1 MEQPLISI
9 IVPIYNVS
17 KYLDRCMD
25 TILNQTYKNLEIIMV
40 DDESPDDCGKKC
52 DEYAKKD
59 DRIVVIHKKN
69 AGLGMARNS
78 GLEIAKGQYVG
89 FVDSD
94 DYVSKDMFEKLYE
107 TLKKNNA
114 DTCFGRYYDVDSNG
128 NARDAKEY
136 YKRNLYQG
144 NQVKELILAMIGS
157 LPEAPGDVEIGMSV
171 WKSLYS
177 MELIKKYNLRFP
189 SEREFISEDIV
200 FHMEYLQKA
209 QVVVVCDNFGYYY
222 CDNGAS
228 LTKSYKTDRFEKE
241 KILYLKEQDELRKIF
256 KEEEFE
262 QRLYKAFMGRVRRC
276 LLQETGS
283 NLNKKQIK
291 RNMKKICEDQCV
303 QNILKDIDNKKNTYS
318 KKIVN
323 IMIKYKMFFALEVV
337 MKIKNSK

>member
-89 FVDSD
+89 FIDSD

-107 TLKKNNA
+107 TLKENNA

-128 NARDAKEY
+128 NAREAKEY
-136 YKRNLYQG
+136 YKRDLYQG
-144 NQVKELILAMIGS
+144 NQVKELILGMIGS
-157 LPEAPGDVEIGMSV
+157 LPEDPGDVEIGMSV
-171 WKSLYS
+171 WKGLYS
-177 MELIKKYNLRFP
+177 MELINKYNLKFP

-209 QVVVVCDNFGYYY
+209 QVVAACNNFGYYY

-228 LTKSYKTDRFEKE
+228 LTKSYKVDRFEKE
-241 KILYLKEQDELRKIF
+241 KILYRKEINELRKIF
-256 KEEEFE
+256 LTAEFE
-262 QRLYKAFMGRVRRC
+262 QRLYKSFLGRVRRC
-276 LLQETGS
+276 ISQEANVNANDKTVKF
-283 NLNKKQIK
+283 NIKQICK
-291 RNMKKICEDQCV
+291 DELIQSIIKRFDDRNMQITKRM
-303 QNILKDIDNKKNTYS
+303 
-318 KKIVN
+318 VN
-323 IMIKYKMFFALEVV
+323 CFIKYKMIVALYCIFKV
-337 MKIKNSK
+337 KK

>member
-89 FVDSD
+89 FIDSD

-107 TLKKNNA
+107 TLKENNA

-128 NARDAKEY
+128 NAREAKEY
-136 YKRNLYQG
+136 YKRDLYQG
-144 NQVKELILAMIGS
+144 NQVKELILGMIGS
-157 LPEAPGDVEIGMSV
+157 LPEDPGDVEIGMSV
-171 WKSLYS
+171 WKGLYS
-177 MELIKKYNLRFP
+177 MELINKYNLKFP

-209 QVVVVCDNFGYYY
+209 QMVAACNNFGYYY

-228 LTKSYKTDRFEKE
+228 LTKSYKVDRFEKE
-241 KILYLKEQDELRKIF
+241 KILYRKEVNELRKIF
-256 KEEEFE
+256 LTAEFE
-262 QRLYKAFMGRVRRC
+262 QRLYKSFLGRVRRC
-276 LLQETGS
+276 ISQEANVNPNDKTVKF
-283 NLNKKQIK
+283 NIKQICK
-291 RNMKKICEDQCV
+291 DELIQSIIKRFDDRNMQITKRM
-303 QNILKDIDNKKNTYS
+303 
-318 KKIVN
+318 VN
-323 IMIKYKMFFALEVV
+323 CFIKYKMIVALYCIFKV
-337 MKIKNSK
+337 KK

>member
-89 FVDSD
+89 FIDSD

-107 TLKKNNA
+107 TLKENNA

-128 NARDAKEY
+128 NAREAKEY
-136 YKRNLYQG
+136 YKRDLYQG
-144 NQVKELILAMIGS
+144 NQVKELILGMIGS
-157 LPEAPGDVEIGMSV
+157 LPEDPGDVEIGMSV
-171 WKSLYS
+171 WKGLYS
-177 MELIKKYNLRFP
+177 MELINKYNLKFP

-209 QVVVVCDNFGYYY
+209 QVVAACNNFGYYY

-228 LTKSYKTDRFEKE
+228 LTKSYKVDRFEKE
-241 KILYLKEQDELRKIF
+241 KILYRKEINELRKIF
-256 KEEEFE
+256 LTAEFE
-262 QRLYKAFMGRVRRC
+262 QRLYKSFLGRVRRC
-276 LLQETGS
+276 ISQEANVNPNDKTVKF
-283 NLNKKQIK
+283 NIKQICK
-291 RNMKKICEDQCV
+291 DELIQSIIKRFDDRNMQITKRM
-303 QNILKDIDNKKNTYS
+303 
-318 KKIVN
+318 VN
-323 IMIKYKMFFALEVV
+323 CFIKYKMIVALYCIFKV
-337 MKIKNSK
+337 KK

>member
-89 FVDSD
+89 FIDSD

-107 TLKKNNA
+107 TLKENNA

-128 NARDAKEY
+128 NAREAKEY
-136 YKRNLYQG
+136 YKRDLYQG
-144 NQVKELILAMIGS
+144 NQVKELILGMIGS
-157 LPEAPGDVEIGMSV
+157 LPEDPGDVEIGMSV
-171 WKSLYS
+171 WKGLYS
-177 MELIKKYNLRFP
+177 MELINKYNLKFP
-189 SEREFISEDIV
+189 SQF
-200 FHMEYLQKA
+200 
-209 QVVVVCDNFGYYY
+209 
-222 CDNGAS
+222 
-228 LTKSYKTDRFEKE
+228 
-241 KILYLKEQDELRKIF
+241 
-256 KEEEFE
+256 
-262 QRLYKAFMGRVRRC
+262 
-276 LLQETGS
+276 LLHLST
-283 NLNKKQIK
+283 L
-291 RNMKKICEDQCV
+291 
-303 QNILKDIDNKKNTYS
+303 
-318 KKIVN
+318 
-323 IMIKYKMFFALEVV
+323 
-337 MKIKNSK
+337 

>member
-89 FVDSD
+89 FIDSD

-107 TLKKNNA
+107 TLKENNA

-128 NARDAKEY
+128 NAREAKEY
-136 YKRNLYQG
+136 YKRDLYQG
-144 NQVKELILAMIGS
+144 NQVKELILGMIGS
-157 LPEAPGDVEIGMSV
+157 LPEDPGDVEIGMSV
-171 WKSLYS
+171 WKGLYS
-177 MELIKKYNLRFP
+177 MELINKYNLKFP

-209 QVVVVCDNFGYYY
+209 QVVAACN
-222 CDNGAS
+222 NGAS
-228 LTKSYKTDRFEKE
+228 LTKSYKVDRFEKE
-241 KILYLKEQDELRKIF
+241 KILYRKEVNELRKIF
-256 KEEEFE
+256 LTAEFE
-262 QRLYKAFMGRVRRC
+262 QRLYKSFLGRVRRC
-276 LLQETGS
+276 ISQEANVNPNDKTVKF
-283 NLNKKQIK
+283 NIKQICK
-291 RNMKKICEDQCV
+291 DELIQSITKRFDDRNMQITKRM
-303 QNILKDIDNKKNTYS
+303 
-318 KKIVN
+318 VN
-323 IMIKYKMFFALEVV
+323 CFIKYKMIVALYCIFKV
-337 MKIKNSK
+337 KK

>member
-89 FVDSD
+89 FIDSD

-107 TLKKNNA
+107 TLKENNA

-128 NARDAKEY
+128 NAREAKEY
-136 YKRNLYQG
+136 YKRDLYQG
-144 NQVKELILAMIGS
+144 NQVKELILGMIGS
-157 LPEAPGDVEIGMSV
+157 LPEDPGDVEIGMSV
-171 WKSLYS
+171 WKGLYS
-177 MELIKKYNLRFP
+177 MELINKYNLKFP

-209 QVVVVCDNFGYYY
+209 QVVADCNNFGYYY

-228 LTKSYKTDRFEKE
+228 LTKSYKVDRFEKE
-241 KILYLKEQDELRKIF
+241 KILYRKEINELRKIF
-256 KEEEFE
+256 LTAEFE
-262 QRLYKAFMGRVRRC
+262 QRLYKSFLGRVRRC
-276 LLQETGS
+276 ISQEANVNPNDKTVKF
-283 NLNKKQIK
+283 NIKQICK
-291 RNMKKICEDQCV
+291 DELIQSIIKRFDDRNMQITKRM
-303 QNILKDIDNKKNTYS
+303 
-318 KKIVN
+318 VN
-323 IMIKYKMFFALEVV
+323 CFIKYKMIVALYCIFKV
-337 MKIKNSK
+337 KK

>member
-25 TILNQTYKNLEIIMV
+25 TILNQTYRNLEIIMV

-89 FVDSD
+89 FIDSD
-94 DYVSKDMFEKLYE
+94 DYVSKDMFEKLCE
-107 TLKKNNA
+107 TLKENNA

-128 NARDAKEY
+128 NAREAKEY
-136 YKRNLYQG
+136 YKRDLYQG
-144 NQVKELILAMIGS
+144 NQVKELILGMIGS
-157 LPEAPGDVEIGMSV
+157 LPEDPGDVEIGMSV
-171 WKSLYS
+171 WKGLYS
-177 MELIKKYNLRFP
+177 MELINKYNLKFP

-209 QVVVVCDNFGYYY
+209 QVVAVCNNFGYYY

-228 LTKSYKTDRFEKE
+228 LTKSYKADRFEKE
-241 KILYLKEQDELRKIF
+241 KILYRKEINELKKIF
-256 KEEEFE
+256 PTAEFE
-262 QRLYKAFMGRVRRC
+262 QRLYKSFLGRVRRC
-276 LLQETGS
+276 ISQEV
-283 NLNKKQIK
+283 NVNPNKKTVKSNIKQICKDELIQAVIK
-291 RNMKKICEDQCV
+291 RFDDKKMQIT
-303 QNILKDIDNKKNTYS
+303 KRM
-318 KKIVN
+318 VN
-323 IMIKYKMFFALEVV
+323 CFIKYKMIIALYCIFKV
-337 MKIKNSK
+337 KK